1 MGGHQEAH
9 HREVVK
15 ELKGA
20 SCALYSHLI
29 LRYVSFTRQEQCSVL
44 VELMREYQTLKTSI
58 SSILESSE
66 PLVEISSVLKDHE
79 ETRRSLT
86 KVGSNSP
93 PTSWILNCSAFLII
107 HQNASNFYCLLAI
120 CSTRQ

>member
-9 HREVVK
+9 HREVGK
-15 ELKGA
+15 ELKRVL
-20 SCALYSHLI
+20 CALYSHLI
-29 LRYVSFTRQEQCSVL
+29 LLYGKYVPFNRQEQCSVL

-86 KVGSNSP
+86 KVGVKFSS
-93 PTSWILNCSAFLII
+93 
-107 HQNASNFYCLLAI
+107 HLLDI
-120 CSTRQ
+120 KLLF

>member
-15 ELKGA
+15 ELKRA
-20 SCALYSHLI
+20 SCALHSHLI
-29 LRYVSFTRQEQCSVL
+29 LRCGKYVSFNRQEQCSVL

-86 KVGSNSP
+86 KVGSNYCFILSPP
-93 PTSWILNCSAFLII
+93 PTSWILNLNSPFAARG
-107 HQNASNFYCLLAI
+107 NEG
-120 CSTRQ
+120 RDG

>member
-29 LRYVSFTRQEQCSVL
+29 LHCGKYVSFNRQEQCSVL

-58 SSILESSE
+58 GSILESSE

-93 PTSWILNCSAFLII
+93 PG
-107 HQNASNFYCLLAI
+107 Y
-120 CSTRQ
+120 